1 MIPAMRDKNMPVYT
15 CGSFG
20 IKLNG
25 CGGTWR
31 AVLKNEEGFLL
42 WESETYGSK
51 AMKVLTDREGLV
63 LYNKASS
70 FHDFA
75 VITQISKY
83 KRVRENISR
92 DLLLSEFGKHN
103 GKTIKKKDENPQK
116 KDANTQNVQSE
127 SADRTPV
134 YATADQKNAPR
145 RPEKRKAS
153 GNNAHARESV
163 MSKLREYQKYI
174 EDKKPKAL

>member
-1 MIPAMRDKNMPVYT
+1 MPVYT

-31 AVLKNEEGFLL
+31 AVRKNEEGFLL

-51 AMKVLTDREGLV
+51 AMKVLTDSEGLV
-63 LYNKASS
+63 IYNKANS
-70 FHDFA
+70 FKDFG

-83 KRVRENISR
+83 KRVRDSICR
-92 DLLLSEFGKHN
+92 DLLVKEFGKEN
-103 GKTIKKKDENPQK
+103 GKNNKRKDNNPEV
-116 KDANTQNVQSE
+116 KDTNSQNVQSE
-127 SADRTPV
+127 SGDRASV
-134 YATADQKNAPR
+134 NGTAEAKNAPK

-174 EDKKPKAL
+174 EDKKTKAQ